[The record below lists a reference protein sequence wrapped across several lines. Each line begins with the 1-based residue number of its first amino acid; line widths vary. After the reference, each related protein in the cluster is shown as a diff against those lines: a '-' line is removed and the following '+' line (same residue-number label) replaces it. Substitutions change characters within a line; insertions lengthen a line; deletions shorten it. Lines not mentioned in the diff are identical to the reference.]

1 MSYCLKFSHAYI
13 IDMLKTGKGVFM
25 MEEFKRA
32 SLSDQIFDYIK
43 RQIDSG
49 VWKPGEKIPSE
60 NELAKDLGVS
70 RMSLRSG
77 IKKANVLGLTET
89 RTGEGTFVKKFSMGS
104 YFKEL
109 YDTNILSWNA
119 NDLNDLFTILQI
131 GSARIS
137 IINGLSEKHVSKLEG
152 ELEKM
157 VEAAGSSDLERFHDA
172 DLSFHREVCSLAENE
187 MLMMIF
193 GAIESLINERIKE
206 NVRRSIEINGGF
218 DLILSH
224 HRDVFDAIKN
234 KDISKLT

>member
-1 MSYCLKFSHAYI
+1 
-13 IDMLKTGKGVFM
+13 

-43 RQIDSG
+43 RQIDNG

-60 NELAKDLGVS
+60 TELAKDLGVS

-89 RTGEGTFVKKFSMGS
+89 KTGEGTFVKKFSMGS

-109 YDTNILSWNA
+109 YDADILSWKP
-119 NDLNDLFTILQI
+119 NDLNDLFSILQL

-137 IINGLSEKHVSKLEG
+137 LINDISDKHLPKLEK
-152 ELEKM
+152 ELNRM
-157 VEAAGSSDLERFHDA
+157 IEATRLESLEDFHEA
-172 DLSFHREVCSLAENE
+172 DISFHREVCSLAENE

-193 GAIESLINERIKE
+193 GAIESLIKERIKE
-206 NVRRSIEINGGF
+206 NVKRSIEINGSF
-218 DLILSH
+218 SIVLAH
-224 HRDVFDAIKN
+224 HQDIYNAIAN
-234 KDISKLT
+234 KDISKLTAAYDASIIRSHSYYNRY